1 MYLSYLDR
9 SACSV
14 TRQCINMIVLQDL
27 DELVEQKKQLMKQ
40 MHDPQKEK
48 SSAS

>member
-1 MYLSYLDR
+1 MYLSCLDC

-14 TRQCINMIVLQDL
+14 TQHCINMIVLQDL

-40 MHDPQKEK
+40 MYDPQKEK
-48 SSAS
+48 PSAS